1 MGQLG
6 PRSLTRVLVSAVVS
20 VFLLLIVPGGVAW
33 ADDGVPEV
41 YGPTDAT
48 SPVGLDGVGEPYSL
62 IDPYSITDQLSV
74 LVEDGRPAGVA
85 VALLG
90 AEVQLSARP
99 VSSLTKVALAR
110 PNGNRLTDWV
120 SYEAVP
126 GFVAKPFTV
135 DALNNGALLAY
146 VQSLAVGPVIP
157 INLTADGITQV
168 DWLTLTLQGEP
179 FTAGPALAAT
189 CSAADMSI
197 VLDASTAGG
206 TELSTR
212 VAQVMELVNLVEA
225 TMPGTNWH
233 VTAYQGSVAPLTTSS
248 GWMADPASVAAWL
261 ASLEATS
268 PERPMADGI
277 AAAVAAPAPAAPNSA
292 KLMVVFNNSAPDLAV
307 GADTPDYQNG
317 AASAIEQANSARA
330 AGWATAAVNT
340 GTTTDVSSE
349 WLANVTRGIA
359 GEDVAGPSG
368 DVLAPSGLETLAQ
381 DLHSAVGTG
390 CSLEITKTV
399 DWGDVTPNP
408 AQTFTVCVRDAY
420 DEQAPWDCRT
430 VDHDGG
436 LLIWEVLPPGDY
448 LVQEY
453 RFELEERQWLWV
465 VSGEETVTVADGST
479 TSHEMTNTHKPA
491 SLEVTKTV
499 DWAGTAPDPAET
511 FTICIQGP
519 TFPDFNDPGACQ
531 VAGSTGALLTWY
543 GLAAGDYTVEEY
555 PPVFPG
561 DEWQVTG
568 DQVTVEVLADG
579 SVAEH
584 EMTNTRRPLSLEVT
598 KVVDWNGVSPDPAE
612 IFTVCLQGPSYPQFT
627 SPGACE
633 VADYDGGVLS
643 WYGLIAGDYAVAEY
657 REELPEESWLWTV
670 TGEET
675 ITVADGS
682 TTSHEMT
689 NTHKL
694 GSLVVTKAVEA
705 NGVAVDEGQ
714 VFAICITGP
723 SHPDGD
729 CQDADYDGGDLTWT
743 DLLPGDYT
751 VTETD
756 PGVDWSETA
765 PGDAVT
771 VAELG
776 GPATATVTNTGV
788 PAPELTLTKAADP
801 LSYTAV
807 GDVITYTY
815 TLANSGNTVL
825 DEPFSVQDDLV
836 TVDCSAAA
844 ASLLPGETTTCTASY
859 SVVQA
864 DIEAGSVTNTATA
877 KGYFGSTEVTSAADS
892 VTVNAVQDA
901 ELTLTKTADPLTYA
915 AVGDLISYTYT
926 LENSGNVTLDGPFT
940 VTDDLVTVDCASA
953 AASLLSGETTTC
965 TSSYTITQADLDAGA
980 VTNTATAKGYFGS
993 TEVTSAADSV
1003 TATAAQNPE
1012 LTLGK
1017 TADPLTYAA
1026 VGDLISYEY
1035 LVTNAGNVSLFD
1047 ITVVDDKAT
1056 VTCPDTSAGLAPQA
1070 AITCTASHAI
1080 TQADL
1085 DAGSLTNSAYATDG
1099 TIQSAPA
1106 QATVTRGAPVVG
1118 MLQVA
1123 KVVDWSAN
1131 EPDTDLTFEICLTGP
1146 SYPLGTEA
1154 GACRAADHDGGM
1166 LSWPALTP
1174 GQYTVIE
1181 ADPGLGWTVSG
1192 SGATVEVV
1200 AGGTVVH
1207 TITNTADGPG
1217 PETVYKQMLPKLWR
1231 SAAY

>member
-62 IDPYSITDQLSV
+62 IDPYSPPDQLSV

-126 GFVAKPFTV
+126 GFVAKPFTA

-197 VLDASTAGG
+197 VLDASTTGG
-206 TELSTR
+206 TDLSTR
-212 VAQVMELVNLVEA
+212 AAQVMELVNLVEA

-248 GWMADPASVAAWL
+248 GWMADPAFVAAWL

-317 AASAIEQANSARA
+317 AASAIEQANAARA

-399 DWGDVTPNP
+399 DWKGVTPVDSQTFDICIVGPSYPDGDCQTADYDGAVLSWTDLVPGDYAVTETDPGAKWTVALPADLIAVP
-408 AQTFTVCVRDAY
+408 AQT
-420 DEQAPWDCRT
+420 
-430 VDHDGG
+430 G
-436 LLIWEVLPPGDY
+436 LATA
-448 LVQEY
+448 
-453 RFELEERQWLWV
+453 
-465 VSGEETVTVADGST
+465 TVT
-479 TSHEMTNTHKPA
+479 NTRKLGDLLVPK
-491 SLEVTKTV
+491 VV
-499 DWAGTAPDPAET
+499 DWSGLTPDQDAT
-511 FTICIQGP
+511 FKICIQGP
-519 TFPDFNDPGACQ
+519 SYQFDDLGACQ
-531 VAGSTGALLTWY
+531 DAGYLGTLLGWI
-543 GLAAGDYTVEEY
+543 GLIPGEYTVAEYLPGEE
-555 PPVFPG
+555 
-561 DEWQVTG
+561 WAVTG
-568 DQVTVEVLADG
+568 DYETVTVPEDG
-579 SVAEH
+579 GTATHV
-584 EMTNTRRPLSLEVT
+584 MTNTRLPLSLEVT

-815 TLANSGNTVL
+815 TLENSGNTVL

-892 VTVNAVQDA
+892 VTVNAVQ
-901 ELTLTKTADPLTYA
+901 
-915 AVGDLISYTYT
+915 
-926 LENSGNVTLDGPFT
+926 
-940 VTDDLVTVDCASA
+940 
-953 AASLLSGETTTC
+953 
-965 TSSYTITQADLDAGA
+965 
-980 VTNTATAKGYFGS
+980 
-993 TEVTSAADSV
+993 
-1003 TATAAQNPE
+1003 NPE

-1026 VGDLISYEY
+1026 AGDLISYEY

-1047 ITVVDDKAT
+1047 ITVVDDKAM

-1181 ADPGLGWTVSG
+1181 VDPGLGWTVSG